1 MKLEKEKESITK
13 KRENNVITKAIN
25 NYSTVFLKRYLE
37 NISGKNIIQKLQKDY
52 ISRIFH
58 KLKIHTCVSIIITCS

>member
-13 KRENNVITKAIN
+13 KRKNNVITKVIN
-25 NYSTVFLKRYLE
+25 NYKVFLKRYLE
-37 NISGKNIIQKLQKDY
+37 NISGKNIIQNLQKDY

-58 KLKIHTCVSIIITCS
+58 KLKIHTCISIIITCS